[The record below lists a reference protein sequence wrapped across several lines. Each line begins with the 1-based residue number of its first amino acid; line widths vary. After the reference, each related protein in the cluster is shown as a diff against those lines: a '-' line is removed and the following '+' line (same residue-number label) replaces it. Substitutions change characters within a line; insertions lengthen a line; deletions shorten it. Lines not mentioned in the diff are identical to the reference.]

1 MGKRWKFAYIF
12 VLFLGLCGCG
22 KKQIVAPAV
31 VTQVQ
36 IDCVHAGTQYS
47 RNYTDS
53 EEISAVLNC
62 LRLQRSQ
69 GTAQVDPERLMGDV
83 FVIRIGMSDGT
94 QHIYRHRG
102 GQYLSKDSKPW
113 QIVSREYSGQLYSFI
128 WEDKKGRV

>member
-1 MGKRWKFAYIF
+1 MGKRWKIAYIF
-12 VLFLGLCGCG
+12 VLLFGLCGCE

-36 IDCVHAGTQYS
+36 IVCVHDGVQFS

-53 EEISAVLNC
+53 EKISAVLNC

-102 GQYLSKDSKPW
+102 GQYLSKDSRPW
-113 QIVSREYSGQLYSFI
+113 QIVSREYSGQLYGFLGK
-128 WEDKKGRV
+128 DM